1 MNKTIFLSL
10 LSAFIFW
17 QCDTASNEPAP
28 YLPVTADMEQAADM
42 NQTLGWDLFHQEQ
55 QALPQE
61 NILISPY
68 SVQTALF
75 MAQNGAQGS
84 TLGQMLDL
92 MDGSNASV
100 ESLNQAHKQL
110 STLLT
115 TPGDHPEVT
124 VANSYFYDSERIDVE
139 QAFLNPLSEFY
150 AASSESLDF
159 RQEEQSK
166 AAINNWVSEKTN
178 GKIPTIVEEIT
189 SEDVAFL
196 INALYFKAD
205 WMAGFPEEL
214 TFDGTFQTAAGGTA
228 EVPFVNQDA
237 SFLTA
242 QADGLHMVDLP
253 FKDSTYS
260 LTLIMP
266 DPEQPDAQWPT
277 SLTKERWL
285 ALYDAIQPGRAI
297 VQFPKLKL
305 EYGNNLVGSL
315 RNLGM
320 EDAFSPAL
328 ADFQLM
334 GSATNGQ
341 NIFIKQIAHKAVL
354 EVDEQGAEGAAATS
368 IGFGTT
374 SLPPFFRFD
383 QPFVLVLR
391 HIETNTMLFTG
402 YVADPSVE

>member
-1 MNKTIFLSL
+1 MKRIFLFAFL
-10 LSAFIFW
+10 LAGLTW
-17 QCDTASNEPAP
+17 QCDTASETAP
-28 YLPVTADMEQAADM
+28 PNLPVTADMEQTADM
-42 NQTLGWDLFHQEQ
+42 NQTLGWDLFHEEQ
-55 QALPQE
+55 QALPEE

-84 TLGQMLDL
+84 TLAQMLDL

-100 ESLNQAHKQL
+100 ESLNSAHKQL
-110 STLLT
+110 NTLLT
-115 TPGDHPEVT
+115 NPGDHPEVT
-124 VANSYFYDSERIDVE
+124 VANSYFYDAERIDVA
-139 QAFLNPLSEFY
+139 QSFLNPLSEFY
-150 AASSESLDF
+150 TADSESLDF
-159 RQEEQSK
+159 RQEEQSL
-166 AAINNWVSEKTN
+166 ATINNWVSEKTN
-178 GKIPTIVEEIT
+178 AKIPKILDQIT

-205 WMAGFPEEL
+205 WLAGFSEEL
-214 TFDGTFQTAAGGTA
+214 FDGTFHTAAGGTA
-228 EVPFVNQDA
+228 EVPFVNQDG

-305 EYGNNLVGSL
+305 EYGNNLVRSL

-320 EDAFSPAL
+320 EDAFAPAL
-328 ADFQLM
+328 ADFQAM
-334 GSATNGQ
+334 GTATNGQ

-354 EVDEQGAEGAAATS
+354 EVDEKGAEGAAATS
-368 IGFGTT
+368 IGFG
-374 SLPPFFRFD
+374 SNSVPPFFRFD

-391 HIETNTMLFTG
+391 HMETNTMLFTG
-402 YVADPSVE
+402 YVADPSAE